1 MAKMMR
7 CRDVGPDC
15 DFVARGRNEDEIM
28 RQVVSHARTAHGI
41 DPVPPELAR
50 KAQAAIHEDVS
61 RS

>member
-1 MAKMMR
+1 MAKEMR

-15 DFVARGRNEDEIM
+15 DFVARGQTEEEVM

-41 DPVPPELAR
+41 DPVPPDLAR
-50 KAQAAIHEDVS
+50 KAQAAIHDAGA